1 MATVIA
7 IHSYSGGTGRSTLA
21 ANLASLLA
29 LAGNRVGVLD
39 VSLQSP
45 GMSISYGLDYDRID
59 YTFNDY
65 LRDRCEVSA
74 IAYKVFTK
82 QVESG
87 AIFVIPASTK
97 SEDIA
102 AVLTEGYD
110 LDLLQE
116 SVYTL
121 DCALN
126 LDFILLDVQAGI
138 NEEIMNVIPFV
149 DYLMLVLCPD
159 PQDYLG
165 TGMIIDLANNL
176 GAPKMILVI
185 NKVLP
190 EDDLVAIEQA
200 VEANC
205 HDQESHILPFS
216 MTMMRIG
223 NESTFCFDYPDHPL
237 TQAFQKIASEIS
249 EGDKG
254 DGDTSSRS

>member
-21 ANLASLLA
+21 ANLASLFA

-45 GMSISYGLDYDRID
+45 GMSISYGLEYDQID

-65 LRDRCEVSA
+65 LRGRCEVSA
-74 IAYKVFTK
+74 IAYKVLTEK
-82 QVESG
+82 VESG
-87 AIFVIPASTK
+87 ALFVIPASIK

-110 LDLLQE
+110 LDLLQD
-116 SVYTL
+116 SVHTL
-121 DCALN
+121 ADALN
-126 LDFILLDVQAGI
+126 LDFVLLDVQAGI
-138 NEEIMNVIPFV
+138 NEEILNVIPFV
-149 DYLMLVLCPD
+149 DYLMLILCPD

-165 TGMIIDLANNL
+165 TGIMVDLAQNL
-176 GAPKMILVI
+176 GVQKMILVI

-190 EDDLVAIEQA
+190 EDDLTAIAQA
-200 VEANC
+200 VAVNC
-205 HDQESHILPFS
+205 PDQRSHILPFS

-223 NESTFCFDYPDHPL
+223 NESTFSFDYPEHPL
-237 TQAFQKIASEIS
+237 TEALQNIVSQMSE
-249 EGDKG
+249 
-254 DGDTSSRS
+254 